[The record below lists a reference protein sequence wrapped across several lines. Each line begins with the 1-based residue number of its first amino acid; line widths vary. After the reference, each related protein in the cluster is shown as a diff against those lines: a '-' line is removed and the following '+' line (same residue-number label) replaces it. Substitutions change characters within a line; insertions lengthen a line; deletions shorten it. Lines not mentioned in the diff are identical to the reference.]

1 MDDEPDRPDEEWVW
15 DTQILVCRGLHD
27 GQAPE
32 ARDVWEHR
40 DQIQVEA
47 HNGHILEEEVHD
59 VCTWEDDVPDGH
71 IYMQNL
77 TNNLVTN
84 FHFLIN

>member
-1 MDDEPDRPDEEWVW
+1 MAHGRLEEEEEGRGHAGEEDMDDEPDRPDEEWVW

-40 DQIQVEA
+40 DQI
-47 HNGHILEEEVHD
+47 
-59 VCTWEDDVPDGH
+59 
-71 IYMQNL
+71 
-77 TNNLVTN
+77 
-84 FHFLIN
+84 